1 MKPVIHIQP
10 TEGWGYYV
18 ANKKRL
24 VEELV
29 EIASNEET
37 NTSVYM
43 TEEDNSPYIY
53 VYRNDQKIFQ
63 SACRTAYETERN
75 LRVIFAQYIIGIS
88 VVMDDDKNSD
98 VNQKASQK
106 ETTDDSDADDD
117 VPVCSDLDAMS
128 EAEFNDYV
136 DEREEAI
143 YSAVYALIEVLT
155 EDDASDLEFD
165 KSDDECIDNI
175 VDHIVEYLAI
185 DCGFRIRRPMTVV
198 EDESG
203 LNVRTE
209 YPYEE
214 FDFRDDKLHK

>member
-88 VVMDDDKNSD
+88 VVMDDTEQKSD
-98 VNQKASQK
+98 GNQNEPVK
-106 ETTDDSDADDD
+106 ESDGTDD
-117 VPVCSDLDAMS
+117 VPVCSELDDMS
-128 EAEFNDYV
+128 EAEFKDYI
-136 DEREEAI
+136 DEREEVI
-143 YSAVYALIEVLT
+143 YAAVCALIDVLT
-155 EDDASDLEFD
+155 EDDTSKLEFD
-165 KSDDECIDNI
+165 KSEGECLDDV

-185 DCGFRIRRPMTVV
+185 DCGFRVRRPMIIV

-214 FDFRDDKLHK
+214 FDFREDVLH